1 MSSQSGKKSRSP
13 RRPDADKTSKP
24 GPGGSPPPEGGQEA
38 WRNPPGLHEGGQPV
52 THQELADINKQQ
64 GEDLV
69 RELLNA
75 MADGQAKSN
84 QDTAIAM
91 AGVIQKNSDKHNA
104 RLDGHESRIE
114 DIEEQHNDMQDLLSK
129 QSRRLEDAVEAIQRL
144 ERRLGAAESS
154 KSSDILDNDTYDRA
168 ADKTFL
174 WIEAG
179 DKKLVKLEH
188 LVESTAEWLEAA
200 GINKDQ
206 FKYIGNMSK
215 VATKFKIKFHGVD
228 GVAGTLAGRAI
239 RALREDGEWRAM
251 ECITTDNKNNDG
263 PKVKLYVNSDK
274 SPKTRR
280 IEISTRDLTRVLRSS
295 YDIEAY
301 PNKQDGTITV
311 KHIPIAQIIAD
322 DANETPSIRW
332 NTHGLAE
339 LDIKTLSSIET
350 KQEIKDKVFK
360 NARSSSKIQW
370 SV

>member
-1 MSSQSGKKSRSP
+1 MSSQAGKKSRSP
-13 RRPDADKTSKP
+13 RRDCDKPKP
-24 GPGGSPPPEGGQEA
+24 GSGTGAPPDGGQEV
-38 WRNPPGLHEGGQPV
+38 WRNPPGLQPDGGQLV
-52 THQELADINKQQ
+52 THKELADINKSQ

-69 RELLNA
+69 RELLAA
-75 MADGQAKSN
+75 MHDGQAKSN

-91 AGVIQKNSDKHNA
+91 AGVIQKNTDKHNA
-104 RLDGHESRIE
+104 RLDGHEARIE
-114 DIEEQHNDMQDLLSK
+114 DIEENYNDMQDLMSK
-129 QSRRLEDAVEAIQRL
+129 QSRRLLDAEEAIKRL
-144 ERRLGAAESS
+144 ERRLGAAESG

-188 LVESTAEWLEAA
+188 LIDSTAEWLEAA

-360 NARSSSKIQW
+360 NARSSSKIEW